1 MCEILIIDDEE
12 PIRLMLRTLLEK
24 KGYSVA
30 DASNGVEGY
39 KLFLKNPS
47 NVVILDMLMP
57 VKDGI
62 ETMISLKKDFPGV
75 KIIAISGGGVV
86 NPDVYLSLAQKLGAD
101 YTFQKPVEKNKLLS
115 AVESLIQGNL

>member
-12 PIRLMLRTLLEK
+12 PIRLMLRTLFEK
-24 KGYSVA
+24 KGYSVE

-39 KLFLKNPS
+39 KLFLENPS